1 MRGVGALLCLAL
13 FNCSAFAASSDTLN
27 VGSKR
32 FTEAYILGEIV
43 TQVMQAE
50 GEARVTHR
58 KGLGNTAILFTAL
71 KSGAIDIYP
80 EYTGTVALEL
90 LGLQQVPDLD
100 GLNHGLARHGLAAAV
115 ALGFSNSYA
124 LAMRED
130 RAAALGISNIS
141 DLRRQDGL
149 RLGFSQEFLNRK
161 DGWPA
166 LSRAY
171 GLKHTAPRGLDHGL
185 AYEALASGQVDVID
199 IYSTDAKIA
208 RYRLRVLADD
218 ARFFPAYDAVLIYRR
233 DLPERFPRSW
243 QALQRLQG
251 RISASRMIAMN
262 GAAELSG
269 VAFSRV
275 AETYLSDKGAVSLAV
290 RKGNDDHFVDLLF
303 GADFWGL
310 TWQHGLLVF
319 ASLALSISV
328 GVPLGIWAARMP
340 RAGFWIVGAAGV
352 LQTVP
357 ALALLAFLIAALDR
371 IGSVPA
377 VLALFLYAL
386 LPIVRNTQTGLAG
399 ISTSLKQSATALGLR
414 DGIRLRLIELPLA
427 LPSILAGIRTS
438 AVINVGTATI
448 AAFIGA
454 GGYGERI
461 VAGLAVNDH
470 RLLLA
475 GAIPAAALA
484 LLLEWGFAGL
494 DRAVIPPGLRQPLTA
509 RRP

>member
-1 MRGVGALLCLAL
+1 MRGLAALLCCVLL
-13 FNCSAFAASSDTLN
+13 YISAAAAAQESLN

-32 FTEAYILGEIV
+32 FTEAYILGEIL
-43 TQVMQAE
+43 TQVVQGV
-50 GEARVTHR
+50 GEARVAHR
-58 KGLGNTAILFTAL
+58 QGMGNTAILFTAL

-80 EYTGTVALEL
+80 EYTGTIAIEL
-90 LGLQQVPDLD
+90 LKLQHVPALD
-100 GLNHGLARHGLAAAV
+100 ELNRALARHGLAAGI
-115 ALGFSNSYA
+115 ALGFSNTYA

-130 RAAALGISNIS
+130 QAAALGVSRISE
-141 DLRRQDGL
+141 LTRHGAL
-149 RLGFSQEFLNRK
+149 RLGLSQEFLNRK

-166 LSRAY
+166 LSQAY
-171 GLKHTAPRGLDHGL
+171 GLPYASPRGLDHGL
-185 AYEALASGQVDVID
+185 AYEALTAGQVDVID

-208 RYRLRVLADD
+208 RYRLRVLVDD
-218 ARFFPAYDAVLIYRR
+218 AGFFPAYDAVLVYRL
-233 DLPERFPRSW
+233 DLPSRFPRSW
-243 QALQRLQG
+243 QALQGLQG
-251 RISASRMIAMN
+251 RISASRMISMN

-269 VAFSRV
+269 VAFSSV
-275 AETYLSDKGAVSLAV
+275 AGAFLSETGAASTVMRAGG
-290 RKGNDDHFVDLLF
+290 RGHFVDLLF
-303 GADFWGL
+303 GEDFWRL

-319 ASLALSISV
+319 VSLALSIIV
-328 GVPLGIWAARMP
+328 GVPLGVWAARMP
-340 RAGFWIVGAAGV
+340 RAGFWIVGTAGV

-371 IGSVPA
+371 IGTLPA
-377 VLALFLYAL
+377 VVALFLYAL

-399 ISTSLKQSATALGLR
+399 ISASLKQSATALGLR
-414 DGIRLRLIELPLA
+414 DGPRLRLIELPLA

-470 RLLLA
+470 WLLLA

-484 LLLEWGFAGL
+484 LVLEWGFMGL
-494 DRAVIPPGLRQPLTA
+494 DRAVVPRGIRQSSSVKP
-509 RRP
+509 